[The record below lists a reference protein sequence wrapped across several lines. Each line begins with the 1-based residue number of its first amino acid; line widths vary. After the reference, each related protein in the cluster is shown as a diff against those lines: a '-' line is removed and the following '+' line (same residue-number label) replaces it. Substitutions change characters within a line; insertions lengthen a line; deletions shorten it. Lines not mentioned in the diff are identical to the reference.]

1 MRTKTFWMETLERAV
16 KTLAQSLIAAIG
28 AGAAVPVWE
37 LGWAE
42 ILGIALTATVLSVL
56 TSIASAGAGQPG
68 TPSAVAATSPQ
79 SDGLVHGAQ
88 AAELAGIPTA
98 NPDDPRHETDAE
110 YTGQH
115 RAGD

>member
-1 MRTKTFWMETLERAV
+1 MRTKNFWMETLERAV

-42 ILGIALTATVLSVL
+42 ILGIALTATALSVL
-56 TSIASAGAGQPG
+56 TSIASAGTGAPG
-68 TPSAVAATSPQ
+68 TPSMVMPAVTAE
-79 SDGLVHGAQ
+79 DGLVQGAQ

-98 NPDDPRHETDAE
+98 NPADPLHETSAE

-115 RAGD
+115 RASD

>member
-56 TSIASAGAGQPG
+56 TSIASAGTG
-68 TPSAVAATSPQ
+68 TPDTPSIVAPTAPAD
-79 SDGLVHGAQ
+79 DGLVHGAQ

-98 NPDDPRHETDAE
+98 NPDDPRHETSAE

-115 RAGD
+115 RAGE